1 MNSKWISDEPIVKK
15 KTMAYNSQLW
25 KILNPNSMNGLYNV
39 SIPVSDK
46 SQIRCMVMYVQMR
59 HSNHFTSWCI
69 IEIVG
74 GGDHSSAMTIE
85 KIYIFDILHVV
96 CCDFLN
102 NVISFM
108 CWVVRVYISHKIK
121 YSTCTCT
128 LNWYD

>member
-1 MNSKWISDEPIVKK
+1 
-15 KTMAYNSQLW
+15 
-25 KILNPNSMNGLYNV
+25 MNGLYNV

-46 SQIRCMVMYVQMR
+46 SQIRYMVMYVQMR

-108 CWVVRVYISHKIK
+108 C
-121 YSTCTCT
+121 
-128 LNWYD
+128 